1 MPMYSETGKSKTSGH
16 HFPFV
21 IVLFF
26 FLSAAIPAKAQRQYA
41 VADVKPSLPSNLRRA
56 VEVGDAYQADLLSSN
71 SRYRLCVSDVVSL
84 KFPHAPEFNQT
95 VSVEPGGFVTLA
107 GAVSMRAEGL
117 TTPELAEAI
126 ELEYSKTLPDP
137 AVTVELKEFNR
148 PFFVVLGAVSR
159 PGKYDLRGHTSITQA
174 LASAGGLKDTASY
187 AHLLLFRRASNDWY
201 EVKPLDLREFLRGR
215 DLEDDAEVRAGD
227 MVFVPQSLLSKV
239 KRFFP

>member
-1 MPMYSETGKSKTSGH
+1 MPMEREIGKGKTSRH
-16 HFPFV
+16 HFPFA
-21 IVLFF
+21 IFLIC
-26 FLSAAIPAKAQRQYA
+26 FLSVAIPAKGQKQYA
-41 VADVKPSLPSNLRRA
+41 VADVKPSLPSSLTRA
-56 VEVGDAYQADLLSSN
+56 AEAGDAYQADLLYAN

-107 GAVSMRAEGL
+107 GAVSMRVEGF

-126 ELEYSKTLPDP
+126 ELEYSKILRDP

-159 PGKYDLRGHTSITQA
+159 PGKYDLRGHTSITEA
-174 LASAGGLKDTASY
+174 LASAGGLKDAASY
-187 AHLLLFRRASNDWY
+187 SHLLLFRRASNDWY
-201 EVKPLDLREFLRGR
+201 EVKPLNLGEFLRGR
-215 DLEDDAEVRAGD
+215 DLEEDAEVRAGD
-227 MVFVPQSLLSKV
+227 MVFVPQSFLSKV

>member
-1 MPMYSETGKSKTSGH
+1 MPIERETGKSKTGGH

-21 IVLFF
+21 VVLFF
-26 FLSAAIPAKAQRQYA
+26 FLGVAIPAKAQKQYA
-41 VADVKPSLPSNLRRA
+41 VADVKPSLPSNLRHA
-56 VEVGDAYQADLLSSN
+56 AEVGDSYQADLLYAN

-95 VSVEPGGFVTLA
+95 VSVEPGGYVTLT
-107 GAVSMRAEGL
+107 GAVSMRVEGL

-126 ELEYSKTLPDP
+126 ELEYSKILRDP
-137 AVTVELKEFNR
+137 AVTVELKEFNK

-159 PGKYDLRGHTSITQA
+159 PGKYDLRGHTSITEA
-174 LASAGGLKDTASY
+174 LASAGGLKDAASY
-187 AHLLLFRRASNDWY
+187 SHLLLFRRASNDWY
-201 EVKPLDLREFLRGR
+201 QVKPLDLREFLRGR
-215 DLEDDAEVRAGD
+215 DLEEDAEVRAGD